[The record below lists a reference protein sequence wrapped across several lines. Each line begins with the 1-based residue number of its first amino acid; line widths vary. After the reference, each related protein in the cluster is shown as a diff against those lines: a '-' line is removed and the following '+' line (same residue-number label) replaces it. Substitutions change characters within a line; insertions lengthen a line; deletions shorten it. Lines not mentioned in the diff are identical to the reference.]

1 MRYEN
6 QIGPLR
12 KMRLELTRSSPIDLG
27 GKCFRAGTRLALG
40 QCKQGKNLGI
50 QRTIQGLA
58 RLFIYELNF

>member
-6 QIGPLR
+6 QSGPLR
-12 KMRLELTRSSPIDLG
+12 KMRLELIRSSPTDLG

-40 QCKQGKNLGI
+40 QCKQGKDSRI
-50 QRTIQGLA
+50 KRTIQGLP